1 MDVYH
6 DLVDDKGL
14 ITATGFVLLMKIAE
28 LVACWLK
35 IYKSHQASWSS
46 YVARVGVANQPS

>member
-6 DLVDDKGL
+6 DLVDDKRL
-14 ITATGFVLLMKIAE
+14 ITATGCRFIAE